1 MMRHRVILLALLA
14 ASGSA
19 SAERDTPPQ
28 LNWQPCGNNAECTQI
43 PVPLDWQHPRGEQ
56 ITLAFTR
63 HRASDPTRRVGAL
76 VFINGMGASGM
87 DYVAQRIGAGR
98 FPADLTASFDVIGV
112 DPRGGGVNPS
122 GARLNL
128 PVQST
133 SLDCQLAPH
142 TADTRYFP
150 ESRAELERL
159 EAHNRNFAQ
168 SCGRLAG
175 HTDAASHAH
184 DLEAVRRALGED
196 KLSLMTWT
204 TGNFV
209 GLIYA
214 KLFPKRVRALALD
227 QPFDAS
233 VPPLQFLAEHA
244 LAIQDQFARFEAW
257 CDRTEACALHAED
270 VGAALSELVAQANS
284 TPIPATGPTPP
295 PADEGAAID
304 HPLNGDEFL
313 LMIEQLLEIG
323 DIEVA
328 PGLTGFDAIAYGIY
342 EARFGSTSVFPGSFM
357 YSAGWPGFWSRH
369 RVNACTD
376 FRFGAQRPAQFAA
389 VKALMRLL
397 APDMRGMSQAW
408 DFYTG
413 CTGWPLAGKATVAP
427 NKFDKALPPV
437 LVISSRH
444 SAYAPYS
451 HAKRISRNLPRGRLL
466 TYEGDTHI
474 VFLSSECA
482 KQKLSAYLIDGALPP
497 VGASCPQEGL
507 LVESP

>member
-1 MMRHRVILLALLA
+1 MIRLKGIMLALL
-14 ASGSA
+14 GVSA
-19 SAERDTPPQ
+19 SAVAAGNSAPE
-28 LNWQPCGNNAECTQI
+28 LSWQSCGNNAQCTQI
-43 PVPLDWQHPRGEQ
+43 QVPLDWDQPRGEQ
-56 ITLAFTR
+56 ITLAFAL
-63 HRASDPTRRVGAL
+63 HRASDPARRVGTL

-87 DYVAQRIGAGR
+87 DYVAQRVGNGR
-98 FPADLTASFDVIGV
+98 FPTDLTARFDVVGI

-122 GARLNL
+122 GGRLNL

-142 TADTRYFP
+142 TVDTRYFP
-150 ESRAELERL
+150 RTRAEFEQLS
-159 EAHNRNFAQ
+159 AHNRSFAQ

-175 HTDAASHAH
+175 HTDAASHAR
-184 DLEAVRRALGED
+184 DIEAVRRALGED

-209 GLIYA
+209 GLLYA
-214 KLFPKRVRALALD
+214 KLFPQRMRALALD

-233 VPPLQFLAEHA
+233 VPPLQFLADHA

-257 CDRTEACALHAED
+257 CNRTEACALHGED
-270 VGAALSELVAQANS
+270 VGAALAGLIAQANA

-304 HPLNGDEFL
+304 HALNGDEFL

-369 RVNACTD
+369 RVNMCTD
-376 FRFGAQRPAQFAA
+376 FRYDTKHPVQFAA
-389 VKALMRLL
+389 VTGLMRLL

-408 DFYTG
+408 DSYSG
-413 CTGWPLAGKATVAP
+413 CIGWPFAGKATPAP
-427 NKFDKALPPV
+427 DKFNKALPPV

-451 HAKRISRNLPRGRLL
+451 HAKRITRNLPRARLL

-482 KQKLSAYLIDGALPP
+482 KQKLSAYLIDGTLPP
-497 VGASCPQEGL
+497 VDASCPQEGL
-507 LVESP
+507 LVGNP

>member
-1 MMRHRVILLALLA
+1 MFLRKMIPALLLTVA
-14 ASGSA
+14 ANAMAGHA
-19 SAERDTPPQ
+19 PPTEIE
-28 LNWQPCGNNAECTQI
+28 WQSCGNNAQCAQI
-43 PVPLDWQHPRGEQ
+43 SVPLDWSHPHGEK
-56 ITLAFTR
+56 ITLAFAR
-63 HRASDPTRRVGAL
+63 HQAADPTKRIGTL
-76 VFINGMGASGM
+76 IFINGMGASGM
-87 DYVAQRIGAGR
+87 DYVAQRVGAGR
-98 FPADLTASFDVIGV
+98 FPADLTAHFDVVGI

-122 GARLNL
+122 GAVLNL

-133 SLDCQLAPH
+133 SLGCQLAPH

-150 ESRAELERL
+150 ESLTEFQRL
-159 EAHNRNFAQ
+159 SSHNRAFAE
-168 SCGRLAG
+168 SCGVLAG
-175 HTDAASHAH
+175 HTDAASHAR
-184 DLEAVRRALGED
+184 DLEAVRRALGEEQ
-196 KLSLMTWT
+196 LSLMTWT
-204 TGNFV
+204 TGNLV

-214 KLFPKRVRALALD
+214 KLFPQRVRALALD

-233 VPPLQFLAEHA
+233 VPPLQFLADHA

-257 CDRTEACALHAED
+257 CNRTPTCALHGED
-270 VGAALSELVAQANS
+270 VGAALAALIAQANA

-295 PADEGAAID
+295 PADEGAPID
-304 HPLNGDEFL
+304 HPLSGDEFL

-342 EARFGSTSVFPGSFM
+342 EAGFGSTSVFPGSYM
-357 YSAGWPGFWSRH
+357 YAAGWPGFWGRH

-376 FRFGAQRPAQFAA
+376 FRFRAQRPIEFAA
-389 VKALMRLL
+389 IKGVMRLL

-408 DFYTG
+408 DIYTG
-413 CTGWPLAGKATVAP
+413 CIGWPIPGKATPAP
-427 NKFDKALPPV
+427 SSFSAALPPV

-451 HAKRISRNLPRGRLL
+451 HAQRIARNLPRGRLL

-482 KQKLSAYLIDGALPP
+482 KQRLSTYLIERKLPP
-497 VGASCPQEGL
+497 AGASCPQEGL
-507 LVESP
+507 LVQSP